1 MNFEEAISAH
11 QKWKTRL
18 RGQIDGTGKETLD
31 PRMVSKDDQCDLGK
45 WIHGEGQTQMGAK
58 PEFQE
63 VKATHAHFHRT
74 AGEVVAK
81 AKAGD
86 KAGAS
91 ASLDGPFFEAS
102 SKCVQAIM
110 KCKKACP

>member
-1 MNFEEAISAH
+1 MNFEDAISAH

-18 RGQIDGTGKETLD
+18 RGQIDGTGKESLD
-31 PRMVSKDDQCDLGK
+31 AATVCKDNQCDLGQ
-45 WIHGEGQTQMGAK
+45 WIYGEGQSKMGAK

-63 VKATHAHFHRT
+63 VKVTHAHFHRV
-74 AGEVVAK
+74 ASEVVTK

-86 KAGAS
+86 KTGAT
-91 ASLDGPFFEAS
+91 ATLDGPFFEAS

-110 KCKKACP
+110 KCKKACL